1 MRPLEERGEIA
12 WIAAKRRDPRV
23 LLPAFKY
30 QIDRPGQQR
39 ALPACHW
46 MTSCDE
52 HVCSMGEI
60 PVLPGQRKVQR
71 RAFLNRV
78 RPAQLRGRPGLFAS
92 QPMEPTTGM
101 TATATSIAT

>member
-1 MRPLEERGEIA
+1 MQPLEEPEEIA

-30 QIDRPGQQR
+30 QIGRPGQQR

-52 HVCSMGEI
+52 HVSSMGAI
-60 PVLPGQRKVQR
+60 PVLLSPLKVQR
-71 RAFLNRV
+71 RAFLNRA

-92 QPMEPTTGM
+92 QPMAATTGM